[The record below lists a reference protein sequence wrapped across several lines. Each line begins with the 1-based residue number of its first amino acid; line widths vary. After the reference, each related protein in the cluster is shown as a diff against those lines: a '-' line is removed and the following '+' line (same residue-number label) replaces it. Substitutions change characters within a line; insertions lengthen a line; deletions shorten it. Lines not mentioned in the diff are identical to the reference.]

1 MSRQT
6 KIDKKA
12 EYYTTLPKT
21 LKDLLKAIGKNGLG
35 IIFIVDE
42 NKKLQGALTDGD
54 IRRALFDGVKIN
66 ETIDKN
72 FKFLNTEPF
81 YLSFNSSVQ

>member
-21 LKDLLKAIGKNGLG
+21 LKDLLKAISKNGLG

-42 NKKLQGALTDGD
+42 KRNYKGH
-54 IRRALFDGVKIN
+54 
-66 ETIDKN
+66 
-72 FKFLNTEPF
+72 
-81 YLSFNSSVQ
+81 